1 MFINLVQLLIRKE
14 IDTGFKMK
22 VYDILREDDDSS
34 NAGIGGNTKKQPK
47 SGKVHDHFQAAIKG
61 METYTD
67 KNSYYT
73 MYRFGV
79 DMAKGSQ
86 KQPYN
91 PSGAVCNQ
99 MATLAY
105 TDAEQK
111 IIDNSKKNLGL
122 KSKKLTSK
130 DSNEH
135 QDTHT
140 SSPVA
145 KIKRNK
151 YGV

>member
-1 MFINLVQLLIRKE
+1 MKIFELLSE
-14 IDTGFKMK
+14 SNDANNTGQ
-22 VYDILREDDDSS
+22 
-34 NAGIGGNTKKQPK
+34 GGNERRKDG
-47 SGKVHDHFQAAIKG
+47 SGKIHDHYQNAIKG

-67 KNSYYT
+67 ENSYYT

-79 DMAKGSQ
+79 DMARGTQ
-86 KQPYN
+86 EHHPYDSAS
-91 PSGAVCNQ
+91 PVANQ
-99 MATLAY
+99 MTTVAY

-111 IIDNSKKNLGL
+111 IIDNSKKNIGL
-122 KSKKLTSK
+122 KSRKLTSK
-130 DSNEH
+130 NSIEH
-135 QDTHT
+135 ADTHT